1 MATKSSKTKG
11 TTLAS
16 IALPKLGKNEI
27 NAGLILEN
35 GKPKHWLILL
45 QGEMASGHFADAQAF
60 AKKACGDLPTREEQ
74 SLLYANCKGE
84 FQGAWYWSGVKH
96 ATHSGYAWVQ
106 VFGNGYQNYSHQGG
120 YSRARAVRRVV
131 I

>member
-11 TTLAS
+11 TTAAS
-16 IALPKLGKNEI
+16 IALPKLGKDEH

-45 QGEMASGHFADAQAF
+45 PGEMASGTFADAQAF
-60 AKKACGDLPTREEQ
+60 AKKTGGDLPTREEQ

-84 FQGAWYWSGVKH
+84 FQGAWYWSGIKH
-96 ATHSGYAWVQ
+96 ATHSDYAWLQ
-106 VFGNGYQNYSHQGG
+106 GFGNGSQNCSHQVYG
-120 YSRARAVRRVV
+120 YRARAVRREV